1 MSLSFPPLARRV
13 VLGGGLVVTVAGLL
27 GAPAVA
33 SRRGSAPAIAGT
45 EVWKARPPSG
55 PIEVRNAKPDK
66 IIVHHTALDNTTDF
80 SANHAYEM
88 SRQIQNLHMDVNRW
102 VDTGQ
107 NFTNSR
113 GGWITEGRHQSL
125 AALNSGDRLVVGT
138 HAGDAQNP
146 VSVGIENEGTYMTA
160 DVPDPLWQSL
170 VQLCAYI
177 VSKYGIPPGE
187 IYGHRDFMTT
197 QCPGDVLYERLAQ
210 LREQVAA
217 QTGGKVMPAPTWP
230 LLQADTTGPR
240 VEAAQHLLRAQGA
253 STVPV
258 DGIFGSATQRAAED
272 FLTAHGLRSCSC
284 TATRAAEPGLFGGTA
299 WAALAPTLTGDASGE
314 SVRAAQVLLTWRGH
328 SAGTSA
334 RFDRPTMAAVRD
346 FQAAS
351 GLSATGMVDH
361 QTWKRLLA

>member
-1 MSLSFPPLARRV
+1 MSLSFSPLARRV
-13 VLGGGLVVTVAGLL
+13 VLEGGLVVTAAGLL
-27 GAPAVA
+27 GVPAVA

-45 EVWKARPPSG
+45 EAWRARPPSG
-55 PIEVRNAKPDK
+55 PIEVRNAKPNK

-80 SANHAYEM
+80 SPGHAYEM

-113 GGWITEGRHQSL
+113 GGWLTEGRNQSL
-125 AALNSGDRLVVGT
+125 AALNSGARMVVGT

-146 VSVGIENEGTYMTA
+146 VSVGIENEGTYMTV
-160 DVPDPLWQSL
+160 DVPDLLWRSL

-177 VSKYGIPPGE
+177 ATQYGIPPGE

-197 QCPGDVLYERLAQ
+197 QCPGDVLYGRLGQ
-210 LREQVAA
+210 LREEVAA
-217 QTGGKVMPAPTWP
+217 QTGGKVMPVPTWP
-230 LLQADTTGPR
+230 LLREDTTGPR

-258 DGIFGSATQRAAED
+258 DGLFGSATQRAAED
-272 FLTAHGLRSCSC
+272 FLAAHGLRGCSC

-299 WAALAPTLTGDASGE
+299 WAVLAPVLTGDAFGE
-314 SVRAAQVLLTWRGH
+314 AVRAAQVLLAWRGH
-328 SAGTSA
+328 STGASA
-334 RFDRPTMAAVRD
+334 RFDRPTTAAVRD

-351 GLSATGMVDH
+351 GLSATGVIDH
-361 QTWKRLLA
+361 RTWKRLLA